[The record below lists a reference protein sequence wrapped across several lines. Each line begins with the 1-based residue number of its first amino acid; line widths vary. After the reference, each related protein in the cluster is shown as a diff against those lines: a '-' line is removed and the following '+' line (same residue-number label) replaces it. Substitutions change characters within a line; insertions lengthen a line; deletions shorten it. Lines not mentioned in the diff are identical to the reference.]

1 MPDLGHKPSL
11 ARATIQCHL
20 PQKGPS
26 LSSIW
31 HPLSVHACD
40 ELSQS
45 WMSATDLQTLCL
57 GTRPSLC
64 PLQSGES
71 EGPPHPCLAD
81 LFCSGP
87 LKERGEVSKPSRV
100 KGKGGWP
107 IALRPWRL
115 PSTCEM

>member
-57 GTRPSLC
+57 GHSALSLPPVVRRVRRTTA
-64 PLQSGES
+64 PLSS
-71 EGPPHPCLAD
+71 
-81 LFCSGP
+81 
-87 LKERGEVSKPSRV
+87 
-100 KGKGGWP
+100 
-107 IALRPWRL
+107 
-115 PSTCEM
+115 